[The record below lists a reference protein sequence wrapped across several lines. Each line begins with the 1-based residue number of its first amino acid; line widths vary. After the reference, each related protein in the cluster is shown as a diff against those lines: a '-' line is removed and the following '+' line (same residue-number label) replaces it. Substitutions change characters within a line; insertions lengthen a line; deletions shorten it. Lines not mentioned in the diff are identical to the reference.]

1 MHHSSLRH
9 WRCRWYCFDGG
20 NSGTVEGAKVT
31 ASVVEHFRGKK
42 LYSFKK
48 KRRKGYR
55 RKIGHRQ
62 ELTKIQVDAITA

>member
-1 MHHSSLRH
+1 M
-9 WRCRWYCFDGG
+9 
-20 NSGTVEGAKVT
+20 T

-55 RKIGHRQ
+55 GRLVIVRIDEDSG
-62 ELTKIQVDAITA
+62 DAITA